1 MTPEH
6 APENPKILM
15 LNEQVICHIL
25 RGDTITNIT
34 PAALW
39 QSERGLYSD
48 DEILEVLSATKDYID
63 IIPRLTKY
71 ATSKGFDDAK
81 LAISDPRMWQV
92 VWHIQS
98 CIDAMKEAHK
108 AKDLDRLIKIATGLL
123 SFREHHL
130 PNLGT
135 PDYDALL
142 NQSED
147 QG

>member
-1 MTPEH
+1 MSPER

-15 LNEQVICHIL
+15 LNEQVICALL

-39 QSERGLYSD
+39 ANERADFSD
-48 DEILEVLSATKDYID
+48 DEILEVLSATKDYAD
-63 IIPRLTKY
+63 VIPRLIQAAK
-71 ATSKGFDDAK
+71 SKGFDDAK
-81 LAISDPRMWQV
+81 LSISDPRMWQV
-92 VWHIQS
+92 IWHVQA

-108 AKDLDRLIKIATGLL
+108 NKDLDRLIQIAQGVLGY
-123 SFREHHL
+123 RAHRL

-142 NQSED
+142 EQA
-147 QG
+147 